1 MNQSLYDQLGGFTF
15 VHKVISDFYDRV
27 LNNDSLNPFFSQ
39 TDMARLIDHQTKF
52 FSSLLGGPTSY
63 TTEELSKVH
72 ENMAIQEVHFD
83 TLIELVK
90 ETLED
95 NAVDDGHIEV
105 IAAKLEAHRDC
116 IVSRTPSS

>member
-1 MNQSLYDQLGGFTF
+1 MNQSLYQQLGGFTV
-15 VHKVISDFYDRV
+15 VHKVVSDFYDRV
-27 LNNDSLNPFFSQ
+27 LNNDSLSPFFSQ

-52 FSSLLGGPTSY
+52 FSSILGGPTSY

-72 ENMAIQEVHFD
+72 ENLAIQEIHFD

-95 NAVDDGHIEV
+95 NAVDDGQFEV

-116 IVSRTPSS
+116 IVSRIESS